1 MGKKK
6 KRISDFSGFAKD
18 FSRKWGSDT
27 PSEINLP
34 NYLDEEDEQKRKI
47 KEMDDERVQK
57 DEEMKVE
64 SKSNGG
70 K

>member
-18 FSRKWGSDT
+18 FTKKWTSDT

-34 NYLDEEDEQKRKI
+34 NYLDEEEEHKRRI
-47 KEMDDERVQK
+47 KEMEDERVEK
-57 DEEMKVE
+57 DE
-64 SKSNGG
+64 NGEV
-70 K
+70 